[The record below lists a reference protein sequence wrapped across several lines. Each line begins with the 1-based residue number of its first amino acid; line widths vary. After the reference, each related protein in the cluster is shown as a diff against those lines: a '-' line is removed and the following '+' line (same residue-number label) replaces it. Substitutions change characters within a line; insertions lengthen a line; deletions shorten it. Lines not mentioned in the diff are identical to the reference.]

1 MAAGT
6 SARAC
11 FLAQAVDYRGEG
23 IRLLAFDSGIALP
36 GSIAERCIHLADID
50 GRQGE
55 LLHLDSHAL
64 RVAAL
69 AAGTAHGLAP
79 ACTLY
84 SADYRRIFPN
94 AIPEIVT
101 HLQQQGRAPHIISFS
116 FSAPDN
122 RKLRQLLNNDWQ
134 AIGEQALCIAA
145 AGHDGAELLRF
156 PATVANYLSVG
167 VCGEQGQLLSQS
179 GTDSQSRKPE
189 ILLPNYDYLTE
200 QNEGGRTSINGT
212 SAAVGIVAG
221 LAALWAEKL
230 RREHQ
235 QEHPSPGLLKSLL
248 IASAQAHTAHQGRV
262 LGDAS
267 CALGQALAFG
277 EQVFATTE
285 DTLDIR
291 IKIHGK
297 ACISAVV
304 QHHVQMPEWTVPAAR
319 ISLTLTTDGKTLAQ
333 AAGHAWCAMDIELPE
348 GCECELRIQVTGL
361 CDSLFWSA
369 IGAEVMQQHA
379 SISTAQSKP
388 VYLGV
393 SASHNASACL
403 LQGESLR
410 KAIQLERLSR
420 RKNDGKSCLNSR
432 RAIDYVLASSQ
443 INARQVTRYAY
454 NLQAVMPDYVGL
466 SQPVHTADFDAFDP
480 FSDDALF
487 VSHHLAHA
495 TAAFCA
501 SGFERA
507 TVLVADGSGG
517 TTIGADDLVLEGPAF
532 REYLAQPLQQH
543 PPVHAL
549 SAYLFTREGYRLL
562 ERFYSPSFNVR
573 CGSYSWGETYAA
585 VSQFIFGDWNEGS
598 GKLMGLASYG
608 DAERF
613 GPSLLQRDEKHH
625 LLRFSSAWK
634 QHINAPTPVADPMQW
649 RDLAARVQKDF
660 ETAICD
666 WVQRCIEQSGCPR
679 VAYSGG
685 LALNISANAK
695 ISRLAEVEELFV
707 LPASNDAGIAVGSA
721 ALACWHD
728 QKRMPRID
736 LQNDCLGH
744 PYGEHDIHAALRD
757 YRTLLQSSPLD
768 LRSLAERLNQGQII
782 GWYQAGA
789 EFGPRALGH
798 RSILAA
804 PMTPRIADRI
814 NADIKFRESFR
825 PFAPVVQAEAATEYF
840 ELEGDS
846 PYMLKVARVR
856 AQYQNELAGITHV
869 DGTARVQTLT
879 TVAEPRLH
887 ALLGQ
892 MQQLNGIPV
901 LLNTS
906 LNLRGQ
912 PIVETPTQAIELLL
926 STKMDA
932 MVLGDTL
939 VEIHPLP
946 EKGLAGDTIPG
957 CAPDIKIIQETS
969 ATQAASYSLSSSLRG
984 IRYELPASLGQA
996 LQLIDGQRSLFD
1008 IQDACPEA
1016 GDLTLSPFLLAFF
1029 AERLFLIC
1037 NTGEVS
1043 GTSKTRTDISRPEL
1057 EKIARQK
1064 QLALHPGLLRIC
1076 PPEITWEKAAR
1087 LKNKLGVTRISDV
1100 SGFDPLGIPV
1110 MVATRP
1116 AVSTAQITATQGKG
1130 LTPLEASLSALME
1143 AVERRAANQLQADSI
1158 QSLAAAQAAYPLV
1171 FGPNHFQ
1178 GKTIAN
1184 TKIAWRKLTRLH
1196 DGASVVVP
1204 LASVAFPYLPGDG
1217 ELLSPRPCTTGLASG
1232 NNLAEAILHG
1242 LLECAERH
1250 SISVN
1255 LQAPHETLLHSHQL
1269 DQTNRELLARI
1280 QAADYQVELSQI
1292 SVIPGLPTYVAR
1304 IIPGLETP
1312 PNVISA
1318 GQSCDID
1325 PQRAIRRALLEAA
1338 QSRVVATL
1346 GNREDLIRHA
1356 AVWKNSHSEIRH
1368 AWQLIIQAL
1377 PDGEQDLP
1385 QTSACET
1392 LGQALDLV
1400 CDCLAQAGFRD
1411 ILFDDLS
1418 QPDIDLGVARVLVP
1432 GMLDSISR
1440 WVPA

>member
-11 FLAQAVDYRGEG
+11 FLGQAFKYRGEG
-23 IRLLAFDSGIALP
+23 IRLLAFDSGMASP
-36 GSIAERCIHLADID
+36 GSIAERCIHLADMD

-64 RVAAL
+64 RVASL
-69 AAGTAHGLAP
+69 AAGTIHGMAP
-79 ACTLY
+79 ASTLY

-94 AIPEIVT
+94 AIQEVVK
-101 HLQQQGRAPHIISFS
+101 HLQQEGRTPHIISFS

-122 RKLRQLLNNDWQ
+122 RKLRQLLSSDWH
-134 AIGEQALCIAA
+134 AIGELALCIAA
-145 AGHDGAELLRF
+145 AGHDGAERLRF

-167 VCGEQGQLLSQS
+167 VCGEQGQVLAQS
-179 GTDSQSRKPE
+179 GTDSQARKPE
-189 ILLPNYDYLTE
+189 ILLPNHDYLSE
-200 QNEGGRTSINGT
+200 QDDGGSTTINGT

-221 LAALWAEKL
+221 LATLWAEKL
-230 RREHQ
+230 RREYQ

-248 IASAQAHTAHQGRV
+248 IASAQAHNAHQVRV
-262 LGDAS
+262 LGDCSYAF
-267 CALGQALAFG
+267 GQKLAFG
-277 EQVFATTE
+277 EQVFAATE
-285 DTLDIR
+285 DTLTIR
-291 IKIHGK
+291 LKVHGK
-297 ACISAVV
+297 TCIAAVAQHNV
-304 QHHVQMPEWTVPAAR
+304 QIAEWTVPGAT
-319 ISLTLTTDGKTLAQ
+319 ISLTLTADGVTLAKTTDR
-333 AAGHAWCAMDIELPE
+333 AWCALDIDQPE
-348 GCECELRIQVTGL
+348 ARECELKIQVTGL
-361 CDSLFWSA
+361 CDTMIWSA
-369 IGAEVMQQHA
+369 IGAEALQQDGT
-379 SISTAQSKP
+379 ISTTQSEP

-393 SASHNASACL
+393 SASHNASACV

-410 KAIQLERLSR
+410 QAVQLERLSR

-432 RAIDYVLASSQ
+432 RTIDYVLASSQ
-443 INARQVTRYAY
+443 INAREITRHAY

-466 SQPVHTADFDAFDP
+466 SQPVHTADFDSFDP

-495 TAAFCA
+495 AAAFCA
-501 SGFERA
+501 SGLDRA

-517 TTIGADDLVLEGPAF
+517 TTIGADDLVLEGSAF
-532 REYLAQPLQQH
+532 RDYLAQPLQQH

-549 SAYLFTREGYRLL
+549 SAYLFTREDYRLL
-562 ERFYSPSFNVR
+562 NRFYSPSFNVR
-573 CGSYSWGETYAA
+573 CGSYSWGETYAT

-598 GKLMGLASYG
+598 GKLMGLAPYG
-608 DAERF
+608 DAKRF
-613 GPSLLQRDEKHH
+613 GPSLLQRDEKNH

-634 QHINAPTPVADPMQW
+634 QRINAPTPVADPMQW

-660 ETAICD
+660 ETALCD
-666 WVQRCIEQSGCPR
+666 WVQRCVEQSGCPQ

-685 LALNISANAK
+685 LALNISANAR
-695 ISRLAEVEELFV
+695 ISRLTGVEELFV
-707 LPASNDAGIAVGSA
+707 FPASNDAGIAIGAA
-721 ALACWHD
+721 ALAYWHD
-728 QKRMPRID
+728 HKRMPRID
-736 LQNDCLGH
+736 LQNDYLGH
-744 PYGEHDIHAALRD
+744 PYDQHDVHAALRH
-757 YRTLLQSSPLD
+757 YQTLLSSSPLD
-768 LRSLAERLNQGQII
+768 LRSLAERLNRGQII

-825 PFAPVVQAEAATEYF
+825 PFAPVVQAEAAAAYF
-840 ELEGDS
+840 ELEGES

-856 AQYQNELAGITHV
+856 PQHKNELAGITHV

-879 TVAEPRLH
+879 AAAEPRLH
-887 ALLGQ
+887 AVLGQ

-926 STKMDA
+926 STQMDA
-932 MVLGDTL
+932 LVLGDT
-939 VEIHPLP
+939 VIEIHPLP
-946 EKGLAGDTIPG
+946 EKGLAGDTVLG

-969 ATQAASYSLSSSLRG
+969 YTQTASHGLISSLRG

-996 LQLIDGQRSLFD
+996 LQQIDGQRSLFD

-1016 GDLTLSPFLLAFF
+1016 GDLALSPFLLAFV
-1029 AERLFLIC
+1029 AERLFLI
-1037 NTGEVS
+1037 
-1043 GTSKTRTDISRPEL
+1043 SKTDEPADKTKTRADISRPEL
-1057 EKIARQK
+1057 TQIAEQK
-1064 QLALHPGLLRIC
+1064 QLRLHPGLLRIC
-1076 PPEITWEKAAR
+1076 PPEITWENVAR
-1087 LKNKLGVTRISDV
+1087 LKNKLGITRISDA

-1110 MVATRP
+1110 MIATRP

-1143 AVERRAANQLQADSI
+1143 AAERRAANHLQADSI
-1158 QSLAAAQAAYPLV
+1158 QSLAAAQAAYPRV

-1178 GKTIAN
+1178 GRTIAN
-1184 TKIAWRKLTRLH
+1184 TRISWRKVTRLR
-1196 DGASVVVP
+1196 DGAKVAVP
-1204 LASVAFPYLPGDG
+1204 LASVAFPYMPGDD

-1250 SISVN
+1250 SISIN
-1255 LQAPHETLLHSHQL
+1255 LQTPHETLLHRNQL
-1269 DQTNRELLARI
+1269 DQTNRELLARM
-1280 QAADYQVELSQI
+1280 QAANYQVELSQV
-1292 SVIPGLPTYVAR
+1292 SVIPNLPTYVAR
-1304 IIPGLETP
+1304 IIPTLETP

-1356 AVWKNSHSEIRH
+1356 AVWKNTYAEIRH
-1368 AWQLIIQAL
+1368 VWQQIIQAL
-1377 PDGEQDLP
+1377 PGAEQDLP
-1385 QTSACET
+1385 QTAACGT
-1392 LGQALDLV
+1392 LGQALDFV
-1400 CDCLAQAGFRD
+1400 CECLAQAGFKH

-1418 QPDIDLGVARVLVP
+1418 QPGIDLSVARVLVP

-1440 WVPA
+1440 GVQA

>member
-11 FLAQAVDYRGEG
+11 FLAKAVNYRGMG
-23 IRLLAFDSGIALP
+23 VRLLAFDSGMASS
-36 GSIAERCIHLADID
+36 GSIAERCIHLADMD
-50 GRQGE
+50 GRLGE

-69 AAGTAHGLAP
+69 AVGTAHGLAP

-94 AIPEIVT
+94 AIPDIVT
-101 HLQQQGRAPHIISFS
+101 NLQQQDQAPHIISFS
-116 FSAPDN
+116 FSALNN
-122 RKLRQLLNNDWQ
+122 RKLYQTLSSDWQ

-145 AGHDGAELLRF
+145 AGHDGAEQLRF

-167 VCGEQGQLLSQS
+167 VCGEQGQLISQS
-179 GTDSQSRKPE
+179 GTNSQSRKPE
-189 ILLPNYDYLTE
+189 ILVPNCDYQTE
-200 QNEGGRTSINGT
+200 QDEDSSSSINGT

-221 LAALWAEKL
+221 LAALWTEKL
-230 RREHQ
+230 RLEHQ

-248 IASAQAHTAHQGRV
+248 IASAQAHTAHQGRI

-267 CALGQALAFG
+267 YVLGQRLAFG
-277 EQVFATTE
+277 EQVFAATA
-285 DTLDIR
+285 DTLDTRIR
-291 IKIHGK
+291 IHGK
-297 ACISAVV
+297 ACIAAVV
-304 QHHVQMPEWTVPAAR
+304 QHRVQMPEWTVVAAR
-319 ISLTLTTDGKTLAQ
+319 INLTLTTDGKTLAR
-333 AAGHAWCAMDIELPE
+333 AAGHAWCALDVELPE
-348 GCECELRIQVTGL
+348 DCECELRIQVTGL
-361 CDSLFWSA
+361 CDSLSWSA
-369 IGAEVMQQHA
+369 IGAEIMQPCA
-379 SISTAQSKP
+379 SVSTAQSEP
-388 VYLGV
+388 IYLGV
-393 SASHNASACL
+393 SASHNASSCL

-420 RKNDGKSCLNSR
+420 RKNDGRSCLNSR

-443 INARQVTRYAY
+443 INARQVKKYAY
-454 NLQAVMPDYVGL
+454 NIQAVMPDYVGL
-466 SQPVHTADFDAFDP
+466 SQPVHTADFGAFDP
-480 FSDDALF
+480 FSEDALF

-495 TAAFCA
+495 AAAFCA

-517 TTIGADDLVLEGPAF
+517 TAIGADDLILKGPAF
-532 REYLAQPLQQH
+532 REYLTKPLQQH

-549 SAYLFTREGYRLL
+549 SAYLFTRDGYRLL
-562 ERFYSPSFNVR
+562 ERFSAPSFNVR

-598 GKLMGLASYG
+598 GKLLGLASYG

-613 GPSLLQRDEKHH
+613 GPSLLLRDENTQ

-634 QHINAPTPVADPMQW
+634 QQINAPTPIADPMLW
-649 RDLAARVQKDF
+649 RDLAARIQKDF

-666 WVQRCIEQSGCPR
+666 WVQRSIAQSGCHQI
-679 VAYSGG
+679 AYSGG
-685 LALNISANAK
+685 LALNIMANAK
-695 ISRLAEVEELFV
+695 ISRMAEVDDLFV
-707 LPASNDAGIAVGSA
+707 LPASNDAGVSVGAAAIAHWDD
-721 ALACWHD
+721 L
-728 QKRMPRID
+728 KRMPRID
-736 LQNDCLGH
+736 LQNDYLGH
-744 PYGEHDIHAALRD
+744 SYGEHDIQASLRD
-757 YRTLLQSSPLD
+757 YSTLLQRSPLD
-768 LRSLAERLNQGQII
+768 LRILAERLHLGEII

-804 PMTPRIADRI
+804 PMVPCIADRI
-814 NADIKFRESFR
+814 NSDIKFRESFR
-825 PFAPVVQAEAATEYF
+825 PFAPVVRAEAATAYF
-840 ELEGDS
+840 EIEGDS

-856 AQYQNELAGITHV
+856 AQYRRELTGVTHV

-879 TVAEPRLH
+879 IDAEPRLH

-912 PIVETPTQAIELLL
+912 PIVETPAQAIELLL

-932 MVLGDTL
+932 MVLGDTIIE
-939 VEIHPLP
+939 VHPLP
-946 EKGLAGDTIPG
+946 KNGLAGDTILG
-957 CAPDIKIIQETS
+957 CAPDIKITQETS
-969 ATQAASYSLSSSLRG
+969 ARHAASYHLSSSLRG
-984 IRYELPASLGQA
+984 ICYELPVSLGPA
-996 LQLIDGQRSLFD
+996 LLQIDGRSSLFD

-1016 GDLTLSPFLLAFF
+1016 GDLTLSPYLLAFV

-1037 NTGEVS
+1037 RENKDT
-1043 GTSKTRTDISRPEL
+1043 KANKLHYDISCLKL
-1057 EKIARQK
+1057 EQIREQRK
-1064 QLALHPGLLRIC
+1064 LALHPGLLRVC
-1076 PPEITWEKAAR
+1076 PPEVTWERAVR
-1087 LKNKLGVTRISDV
+1087 LKNRLGISRISDV

-1116 AVSTAQITATQGKG
+1116 EVSTAQITATQGKG

-1143 AVERRAANQLQADSI
+1143 AVERRAANQLHADSI
-1158 QSLAAAQAAYPLV
+1158 QNLTAAKASYPLI

-1178 GKTIAN
+1178 GITAAN
-1184 TKIAWRKLTRLH
+1184 AKIAWRKLIRLH
-1196 DGASVVVP
+1196 DGASVAVP
-1204 LASVAFPYLPGDG
+1204 LASVAFPYFPSDG

-1255 LQAPHETLLHSHQL
+1255 LQTPCETLLHKNQL
-1269 DQTNRELLARI
+1269 NQTNRELLVQI
-1280 QAADYQVELSQI
+1280 QAADYQVALSQI

-1304 IIPGLETP
+1304 LLPTLETP

-1318 GQSCDID
+1318 GQCCDID
-1325 PQRAIRRALLEAA
+1325 SQRAIRRALLEAA

-1356 AVWKNSHSEIRH
+1356 AVWKNSHAEIH
-1368 AWQLIIQAL
+1368 HIWQQIIQTL
-1377 PDGEQDLP
+1377 PDGGQDLLH
-1385 QTSACET
+1385 TSTCET

-1400 CDCLAQAGFRD
+1400 CDCLAKAGFRN

-1418 QPDIDLGVARVLVP
+1418 QPDIDLGVARALVP

-1440 WVPA
+1440 GVLA